1 MSYGE
6 DGIRSQGERR
16 SATVLWLRLAHV
28 FQKIDHVAVEQLR
41 CRNLSIA
48 QFDALAQIGA
58 HEGLTQQELANHL
71 LVTKGN
77 ISQLVEKM
85 EQRGLLRRTAQGR
98 VMRLWLTEQGRELY
112 TGCVPA
118 HEELLAR
125 QFLVMKGQQD
135 LYAFLRASSPVLACW
150 SSDSCALC
158 SPGSTTSYDSSYMP
172 ANVNCPLL
180 PIAWKLTTCSGV
192 DIIGALCYSVYS

>member
-1 MSYGE
+1 MSYE
-6 DGIRSQGERR
+6 DDGIRSQGERR

-28 FQKIDHVAVEQLR
+28 FQKIDHVAIEQLR
-41 CRNLSIA
+41 CHNLSIA

-85 EQRGLLRRTAQGR
+85 EQRGLLRRMAQGR

-112 TGCVPA
+112 AGCVPA

-125 QFLVMKGQQD
+125 QFSSLSTLEQRQ
-135 LYAFLRASSPVLACW
+135 LRA
-150 SSDSCALC
+150 
-158 SPGSTTSYDSSYMP
+158 
-172 ANVNCPLL
+172 LL
-180 PIAWKLTTCSGV
+180 TRLDHIL
-192 DIIGALCYSVYS
+192 